1 MQLAWYRALVQRA
14 NDALDC
20 GSDVVTR
27 VGSGESAASVARGA
41 VLIYIYIQTIHPLH
55 THTYLHAT

>member
-14 NDALDC
+14 NDALDR

-27 VGSGESAASVARGA
+27 VGSGESAASVARGKSA
-41 VLIYIYIQTIHPLH
+41 FILIKK
-55 THTYLHAT
+55 